1 MNSILA
7 KIVGAILQMLPSDL
21 LLKSVGSFIDSI
33 ENHIKN
39 DGVNNWEDTAILPLL
54 EALKKQLGIVSV
66 APQVAQP
73 AAGAQSTNPAA

>member
-1 MNSILA
+1 MNAILA
-7 KIVGAILQMLPSDL
+7 QIVGAILRMLPDDL
-21 LLKSVGSFIDSI
+21 LKKVVGGFIDQV

-66 APQVAQP
+66 APAVAKP
-73 AAGAQSTNPAA
+73 EAGAQAATPVA